1 MTQNHEQSR
10 SEPDLEP
17 GADRFWGQFSRTR
30 VGRSQSTPDEER
42 GDGPSET
49 AGEGT
54 PTGKGEPGHDHAHSH
69 LHDHECLEW
78 CPICRS
84 AELIRTAVPPELKE
98 QAEAFQREA
107 VNIFRAFL
115 TAYSE
120 RTGNPDPPHQSGPAP
135 ENPVDPEPEEPRVT
149 DIPLD

>member
-10 SEPDLEP
+10 SEPDPEP
-17 GADRFWGQFSRTR
+17 GADRFWGQVSQTRAGRTR
-30 VGRSQSTPDEER
+30 PEPEEP
-42 GDGPSET
+42 GDGTSE
-49 AGEGT
+49 AGSEAPAADESG
-54 PTGKGEPGHDHAHSH
+54 PGHDHAQGHG
-69 LHDHECLEW
+69 HECLEW

-84 AELIRTAVPPELKE
+84 AELIRTAVPPELKD

-107 VNIFRAFL
+107 VNVFRAFL

-120 RTGNPDPPHQSGPAP
+120 RTGNPDSSKPSGPAP
-135 ENPVDPEPEEPRVT
+135 ESPTDPDPEKPRVT